1 VRVQAQVRRPA
12 SVGSEAVADQGVLA
26 VRAGRLVDVV
36 AGTLLADQTIVV
48 ADERVVRVQPG
59 AEPLP
64 DGSRLLDYSSCTV
77 MPGLI
82 DLHTHLVGP
91 IEAGDPLSILQR
103 SAAVEALIGVRNA
116 GATLRAGFTTVRDVG
131 SFRAFV
137 DVALRD
143 AIESGTVVGPR
154 MRCAGAYVTCTGG
167 GGEITG
173 ATPDVTLPAELRF
186 GVADTA
192 DEIARAV
199 RRILGGGADL
209 IKVIAT
215 GAVLA
220 PGTDPGAP
228 EYTEA
233 QIRAAVEVATDHGAF
248 VAAHAHGAEGAKR
261 AIRAGVRS
269 IEHGSLLD
277 EEALDLMGEHGTWL
291 VADVYNGTW
300 IGEVGKREAW
310 PQATLAK
317 NAATTDTQ
325 RAVFAQAVQRGLNV
339 AFGTDS
345 GVYPHGLNARQ
356 LPIMVGLGMTP
367 LAAIRSATLDAATC
381 LGWQDA
387 VGSLQPGRFA
397 DLVAVPG
404 HDLGNLEILA
414 KPSAVLK
421 SGTEVRLSA

>member
-1 VRVQAQVRRPA
+1 
-12 SVGSEAVADQGVLA
+12 
-26 VRAGRLVDVV
+26 
-36 AGTLLADQTIVV
+36 
-48 ADERVVRVQPG
+48 
-59 AEPLP
+59 
-64 DGSRLLDYSSCTV
+64 
-77 MPGLI
+77 
-82 DLHTHLVGP
+82 
-91 IEAGDPLSILQR
+91 
-103 SAAVEALIGVRNA
+103 
-116 GATLRAGFTTVRDVG
+116 
-131 SFRAFV
+131 
-137 DVALRD
+137 
-143 AIESGTVVGPR
+143 
-154 MRCAGAYVTCTGG
+154 
-167 GGEITG
+167 
-173 ATPDVTLPAELRF
+173 VTLPAELRF

-300 IGEVGKREAW
+300 IGEVGKREGW